1 MTGAANGYPRPW
13 LAHYPPGVAHA
24 LDVDGHTLVGLLG
37 DACRAHAARPAFS
50 SMGRTLTYADVDRLS
65 GQFASYLLNAL
76 KLKKGDRVAIMLP
89 NILQYPVALF
99 GVLRAGLTVVNTNP
113 MYTGRE
119 LKHQLV
125 DAGASVLV
133 VLDNFAHTVAE
144 VIRDTPVRQVV
155 TTGLG
160 DLLGFPKSAVVN
172 FVARHVKKLVPDY
185 RIDGAVRFNAAL
197 AQGSA
202 KPAPRVDIA
211 PEDIAFLQ
219 YTGGTTGVAK
229 GAMLA
234 QRAAAA
240 EVLSLKAWNGAVLRE
255 GQETFLL
262 ALPIYHVAALAVGCM
277 LGWGLGARM
286 VLVANPRDLPALVR
300 DFQRERPTVFG
311 GVTTLYD
318 ALLRA
323 PGIEAIDFSSLRV
336 SMEGGAALH
345 RATAQRWLERTGCVV
360 LEAYGLSET
369 CGAITSNAAGRDNPP
384 GSIGQPLPGVEARI
398 CDDAGHDVPL
408 GDSGEICVRGPHI
421 ALGYWQRPEDTASA
435 YLPGAWF
442 RTGDIGRMDERGYLY
457 VLDRKKDMILVSG
470 FNVYPNEIEDVV
482 GAHPGVLESAVVGVP
497 DERSG
502 EAIKL
507 VVVARDPG
515 LTEDALRAHCRAQL
529 TGYKQPRYI
538 EFRDALPKSNVGK
551 ILRRELR
558 EHAPRRAT

>member
-1 MTGAANGYPRPW
+1 MSTDKPW
-13 LAHYPPGVAHA
+13 LQSYPAGTPETVDLDEYASVAA
-24 LDVDGHTLVGLLG
+24 VLDA
-37 DACRAHAARPAFS
+37 ACERYRARPAFS
-50 SMGRTLTYADVDRLS
+50 NMGRTLTYADVDRLS
-65 GQFASYLLNAL
+65 SQFASYLLNVL

-89 NILQYPVALF
+89 NVLQYPVALF

-113 MYTGRE
+113 MYTARE
-119 LKHQLV
+119 LKHQLA

-133 VLDNFAHTVAE
+133 VLDNFAHTAAE
-144 VIRDTPVRQVV
+144 ILRETPVRQVV

-185 RIDGAVRFNAAL
+185 RIDGAVRFNDAL

-202 KPAPRVDIA
+202 RPAPRVDIGHD
-211 PEDIAFLQ
+211 DIAFLQ

-229 GAMLA
+229 GAMLT
-234 QRAAAA
+234 QRAAVA
-240 EVLSLKAWNGAVLRE
+240 EVLSLQAWYGTQLRPGLE
-255 GQETFLL
+255 VYVI
-262 ALPIYHVAALAVGCM
+262 ALPIYHVAALAVGCLM
-277 LGWGLGARM
+277 GWAIGARM

-300 DFQRERPTVFG
+300 DFARERPTVFG

-318 ALLRA
+318 ALLRT
-323 PGIEAIDFSSLRV
+323 PGIEAVDFSRLRV
-336 SMEGGAALH
+336 SMEGGAAMH
-345 RATAQRWLERTGCVV
+345 RSTAQRWQALTGCTL
-360 LEAYGLSET
+360 LESYGLSET
-369 CGAITSNAAGRDNPP
+369 CGAITGNPPGGDNPP
-384 GSIGQPLPGVEARI
+384 GSIGQPLPGAEVRI
-398 CDDAGHDVPL
+398 CDDDGRDRAPGEAGEL
-408 GDSGEICVRGPHI
+408 CFRAPHV
-421 ALGYWQRPEDTASA
+421 ALGYWQRPEETRAAFFD
-435 YLPGAWF
+435 GGWF

-482 GAHPGVLESAVVGVP
+482 GSHPGVLESAAVGVP

-515 LTEDALRAHCRAQL
+515 LTEEALRAHCRSQL

-538 EFRDALPKSNVGK
+538 EFRDALPKTNVGK

-558 EHAPRRAT
+558 DSAPRSPA